1 MANNELTEALS
12 RNNGSNDRPSARR
25 KDLGAKFDAAVR
37 VVQTIPNSSFQPS
50 RELAL
55 RFYGLYKRAID
66 GPCTSPKPAF
76 YEVEKTFK
84 WNAYREADK
93 LTEDEAKEEYVKE
106 LQKIV
111 EMMSLT
117 PEVSDF
123 LDKLGSFYEM
133 VHSSDE
139 ETGALVSARTSQL
152 GNTMQDF
159 KSLHDGE
166 TAVRKKNESITH
178 LSAGKVRSSSAPL
191 HDILAFVKS
200 NDSLSDG
207 EEDLSDQDKDTV
219 ESELA
224 FHDARSLSEW
234 SETASSTRPPNDKN
248 QGNVKKEVMPTL
260 YPELQSLRR
269 RTDQIERTVVS
280 HAERLLTL
288 ELKLDNLSKAVSKL
302 ATSANVGRLNV
313 DQPSTVFD
321 KYLLLVT
328 SIISRTTETLPVS
341 WIVFKNENFAEIVHD
356 LCSSRA
362 DFPDNEA
369 VFADSLLLL
378 ANNGRLCPT
387 SSFHGNNGSASSFL
401 LVNFCIQASDVMF
414 VRSRNL

>member
-1 MANNELTEALS
+1 
-12 RNNGSNDRPSARR
+12 
-25 KDLGAKFDAAVR
+25 
-37 VVQTIPNSSFQPS
+37 
-50 RELAL
+50 
-55 RFYGLYKRAID
+55 
-66 GPCTSPKPAF
+66 
-76 YEVEKTFK
+76 
-84 WNAYREADK
+84 
-93 LTEDEAKEEYVKE
+93 
-106 LQKIV
+106 
-111 EMMSLT
+111 MSLT

-152 GNTMQDF
+152 GNTMRGF

-166 TAVRKKNESITH
+166 TAVRKKDEKTTQ
-178 LSAGKVRSSSAPL
+178 LTAGKVRPSSAPL
-191 HDILAFVKS
+191 HDILAVVKS

-207 EEDLSDQDKDTV
+207 QEDLSDEDKDTI

-234 SETASSTRPPNDKN
+234 SETAASTRRPNDKI

-269 RTDQIERTVVS
+269 RTDHTERTVAS

-288 ELKLDNLSKAVSKL
+288 EVKLDKLSKAVSKL
-302 ATSANVGRLNV
+302 ATSADVGRLNL
-313 DQPSTVFD
+313 DQPSSVFD

-341 WIVFKNENFAEIVHD
+341 SIIKE
-356 LCSSRA
+356 
-362 DFPDNEA
+362 
-369 VFADSLLLL
+369 
-378 ANNGRLCPT
+378 
-387 SSFHGNNGSASSFL
+387 
-401 LVNFCIQASDVMF
+401 
-414 VRSRNL
+414 